1 MIALIKT
8 PLQLICFS
16 EFIRSNQVVNYKLII
31 NSRSGRELIQV
42 NHLAKQLDL
51 DIYKIIETKRFYT
64 YFSIFF
70 YSLINFNQNQV
81 LIGNLYDNHNIF
93 FLKLFGKKKKILV
106 DDGMATI
113 KAYNDLNKCSHQSNI
128 KFTNDIT
135 LFTFF
140 NFPNS
145 SNLLIKTHTFAHL
158 KSKQEESLIK
168 YGHIFIGQ
176 PLVET
181 NIISQVDY
189 LKYLQIIKRKKT
201 KIYYLPHR
209 RETNENIFKIIEL
222 GFELLQTDD
231 NFELFLIKNNYSIK
245 SITAFYST
253 SLITGKLLASSKTDI
268 NFFEIKES
276 SFYKS
281 TYSHPKLIYKELRNY
296 NIKEFVYE

>member
-8 PLQLICFS
+8 PLQLICFN
-16 EFIRSNQVVNYKLII
+16 EFIRSNQVINYKLII

-70 YSLINFNQNQV
+70 YSVINFNRDQV

-93 FLKLFGKKKKILV
+93 FLKLFGKKRKILV

-113 KAYNDLNKCSHQSNI
+113 KAYDDLNKCPHQRGN
-128 KFTNDIT
+128 KFINDIT

-140 NFPNS
+140 NFPKS
-145 SNLLIKTHTFAHL
+145 SHLLINTHTFAHL

-168 YGHIFIGQ
+168 YGHIFVGQ

-189 LKYLQIIKRKKT
+189 LKYLQIIKLKKK

-222 GFELLQTDD
+222 GFELLQIDD

-253 SLITGKLLASSKTDI
+253 SLITGKLLASSKIDI

-276 SFYKS
+276 CFYKG